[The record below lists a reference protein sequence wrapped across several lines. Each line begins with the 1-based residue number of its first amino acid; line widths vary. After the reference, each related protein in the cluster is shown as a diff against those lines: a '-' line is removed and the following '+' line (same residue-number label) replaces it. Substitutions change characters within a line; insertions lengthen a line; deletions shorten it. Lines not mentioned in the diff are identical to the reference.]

1 MSTYEDKLALEGY
14 EVQKLV
20 QDYLMQQ
27 SDADQY
33 SFEQSYQTEDG
44 LYAAADII
52 YKNEN
57 GTIDIYEV
65 KSSGSID
72 NDHLIDAA
80 FQTITIER
88 SGGKVESIYIVHLNK
103 FFDSAEL

>member
-1 MSTYEDKLALEGY
+1 
-14 EVQKLV
+14 
-20 QDYLMQQ
+20 MQQ
-27 SDADQY
+27 SDAEQY

-80 FQTITIER
+80 FQTILLRNRVTKLDRFI
-88 SGGKVESIYIVHLNK
+88 SFILIKIT
-103 FFDSAEL
+103 